1 MVTNVNTLSQYR
13 TLALYL
19 KMITINPFLMKN
31 GPNNISIQEAKERN
45 IKNWSDKNNCKLFA
59 QKYLIVY
66 PLGML

>member
-45 IKNWSDKNNCKLFA
+45 IKN
-59 QKYLIVY
+59 
-66 PLGML
+66 

>member
-19 KMITINPFLMKN
+19 KMIAINPFLMKN

-45 IKNWSDKNNCKLFA
+45 IKN
-59 QKYLIVY
+59 
-66 PLGML
+66 